1 VTELVRIRVEE
12 HLIRLRMGYVAQRL
26 DALLNEAA
34 RREPTYLDFLDEL
47 LKEEVGSK
55 QRKRVAMGMT
65 IAHFPSAKTLET
77 FDFRF
82 QPSVDHKLVKELAT
96 ARFISQ
102 AENVLILGPPGV
114 GKTHLAIGL
123 GRAAVEAGHTV
134 LFVSATALIAH
145 LSKAEG
151 EGRLGEQL
159 GFYAKPKL
167 LVIDELGYLP
177 FEKRS
182 AHLFFQ
188 LVARRYERGS
198 ILLTTNQSVGQ
209 WGTVF
214 GDDVLAAAI
223 LDRLLHHSHTLLIQ
237 GESYR
242 LKQKKAHGADET
254 RIRREGTGVTERA
267 PGYGSRRRLRRLED
281 RPAIFTAPTAPAT
294 DRFTPKE
301 GSPKRGSTLLSS
313 GGQFLVSL
321 DTRPGGFGN
330 GSTCAAPGAP
340 CSGTS
345 PAPSRTPPRTL
356 LPVDG
361 CSRRR
366 SRAGL
371 STSAA
376 A

>member
-1 VTELVRIRVEE
+1 MTELVRIRVEE
-12 HLIRLRMGYVAQRL
+12 HLVRLRMGYVAQRL

-82 QPSVDHKLVKELAT
+82 QPSVDQKLVKELAT

-145 LSKAEG
+145 LSKAEV
-151 EGRLGEQL
+151 EGHLGEQL

-242 LKQKKAHGADET
+242 LKQKK
-254 RIRREGTGVTERA
+254 
-267 PGYGSRRRLRRLED
+267 
-281 RPAIFTAPTAPAT
+281 
-294 DRFTPKE
+294 
-301 GSPKRGSTLLSS
+301 
-313 GGQFLVSL
+313 
-321 DTRPGGFGN
+321 
-330 GSTCAAPGAP
+330 
-340 CSGTS
+340 
-345 PAPSRTPPRTL
+345 
-356 LPVDG
+356 
-361 CSRRR
+361 
-366 SRAGL
+366 RAGL
-371 STSAA
+371 MGREYPGKEPA
-376 A
+376 